1 MVQYQH
7 VPGRTIEVALNFKDR
22 SLLLQAVRAYIDGAA
37 RCQACGRPDKEEKR
51 DKNRELSIL
60 DRLQRLVDRRVVEEF
75 GESLELE
82 LSSANE
88 EFGKAFEI
96 AKTCGK
102 FVHYTGSERNIPYAY
117 KDATS
122 QLIKR
127 PRLTEEQERGEEK
140 VKELWGSSNV
150 PFPMGVYAFCKTAL
164 EGMALWT
171 SWSAEGV
178 SNLNSKFGVG
188 GLSPDLE
195 PIHVAESKSK

>member
-1 MVQYQH
+1 MQYQH
-7 VPGRTIEVALNFKDR
+7 VPGKTIVIELDFKDR

-37 RCQACGRPDKEEKR
+37 RCQQCGRPDKDEKR
-51 DKNRELSIL
+51 DKNKELAIL

-88 EFGKAFEI
+88 EFVRGFDT

-102 FVHYTGSERNIPYAY
+102 FCHYTGAERNVPYAY
-117 KDATS
+117 KDATGE
-122 QLIKR
+122 LVKR
-127 PRLTEEQERGEEK
+127 PRLTDEVERGANK
-140 VKELWGSSNV
+140 VTELWGSPGV

-178 SNLNSKFGVG
+178 SALNAKFGVG
-188 GLSPDLE
+188 TLSPDLE
-195 PIHVAESKSK
+195 PIHVAEPKPKQ